1 MRKRLSTLASI
12 LVLSVQTLAQLPKIS
27 VLHAFGGTEDGI
39 TPFGSLVLEN
49 SGNLYG
55 VTFGGPGQDGNGLVY
70 ELSPQP
76 NGIWGET
83 ILHAFTAGGDG
94 ANPWGAPLLS
104 GAGDILGT
112 VGGYG
117 SYAVGGVFE
126 LTYGSS
132 GWSNAILYADGAG
145 PGLLMGSKGD
155 LYGAIGPGD
164 YFGLGAIGEL
174 SPGSSGWTYTQ
185 LYGFTCDPSCA
196 GGYDPTAPPIWDSK
210 GNLWG
215 TMLYGG
221 IGRPACANNQDG
233 CGLVYEMTPKG
244 DGTWIYNVI
253 HRFASSP
260 TDGQFPV
267 AGLTLDAAGNFY
279 GETEDGGTHDLGIIF
294 KFSVADGKVKGNII
308 HNFSDCS
315 TGCYPEGT
323 LAIDK
328 SGNLY
333 GMAQGGPGSCDGLSC
348 GVVFKLAPQTNGT
361 WKYSVVYNLDET
373 SGGTLPYY
381 GLIFDSQGNL
391 YGVTSFGGQYGGGT
405 AFEITP

>member
-1 MRKRLSTLASI
+1 MRLTPFTLAAI
-12 LVLSVQTLAQLPKIS
+12 LILFPHVSAQTAKVK
-27 VLHAFGGTEDGI
+27 VLHD
-39 TPFGSLVLEN
+39 FGSSNDGNVPSGSLFLDN
-49 SGNLYG
+49 HGNLYG
-55 VTFGGPGQDGNGLVY
+55 VTGGGPGEYGYGIAFELTPQENGSWNETILHTFASADGFPWGAFVNDSAGNLYGTTDGGPISNSEVY
-70 ELSPQP
+70 ELSP
-76 NGIWGET
+76 
-83 ILHAFTAGGDG
+83 A
-94 ANPWGAPLLS
+94 
-104 GAGDILGT
+104 
-112 VGGYG
+112 
-117 SYAVGGVFE
+117 
-126 LTYGSS
+126 
-132 GWSNAILYADGAG
+132 SNTWTFSVLYTDGAG
-145 PGLLMGSKGD
+145 PGLIMDGLGN

-221 IGRPACANNQDG
+221 TQSRGW
-233 CGLVYEMTPKG
+233 GLIFEMTPEG
-244 DGTWIYNVI
+244 DGTWTYNVV
-253 HRFASSP
+253 HEFGSSS

-279 GETEDGGTHDLGIIF
+279 GETEDGGTQGLGIIF
-294 KFSVADGKVKGNII
+294 KFSDTNGKVKGSII
-308 HNFSDCS
+308 HNFSSCS

-323 LAIDK
+323 LAVDK

-333 GMAQGGPGSCDGLSC
+333 GMAQGGPNSCGGPSC
-348 GVVFKLAPQTNGT
+348 GVVFKLAPQKNGT

-373 SGGTLPYY
+373 TGGTLPYY
-381 GLIFDSQGNL
+381 GLIFDDKGNL
-391 YGVTSFGGQYGGGT
+391 YGVTSSGGHYGFGT